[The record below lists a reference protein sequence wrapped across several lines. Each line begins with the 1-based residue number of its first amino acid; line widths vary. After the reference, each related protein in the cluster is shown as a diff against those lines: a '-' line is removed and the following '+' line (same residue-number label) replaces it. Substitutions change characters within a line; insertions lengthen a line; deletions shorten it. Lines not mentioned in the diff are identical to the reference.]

1 MKLKLKLENIV
12 SAVKDGLNTERGQE
26 LVEKIMERELEH
38 NPNLTVEEWQETKQ
52 SLLTFLSLM
61 VIKEMPEVGNEVSRE
76 IYKALQNA

>member
-1 MKLKLKLENIV
+1 MKLKLENIV
-12 SAVKDGLNTERGQE
+12 SAVKDGLNTEHGQE

-76 IYKALQNA
+76 IYKALQDA

>member
-1 MKLKLKLENIV
+1 MKLKLENIV

-26 LVEKIMERELEH
+26 LVERIMERELEH
-38 NPNLTVEEWQETKQ
+38 NPNLTVEEWQKTKQ

>member
-1 MKLKLKLENIV
+1 MKLKLENIV
-12 SAVKDGLNTERGQE
+12 NAVKDGLNTERGQE

-38 NPNLTVEEWQETKQ
+38 NPNLTVEEWQKTKQ

>member
-1 MKLKLKLENIV
+1 MRLKI
-12 SAVKDGLNTERGQE
+12 KDGLNTERGQE
-26 LVEKIMERELEH
+26 LVEKIMERELGH
-38 NPNLTVEEWQETKQ
+38 NPNLTVGEWQETKQ

>member
-1 MKLKLKLENIV
+1 MKLKLENIV

-61 VIKEMPEVGNEVSRE
+61 VIKEMHEVGNEVSRE
-76 IYKALQNA
+76 IHKALQDA

>member
-1 MKLKLKLENIV
+1 
-12 SAVKDGLNTERGQE
+12 
-26 LVEKIMERELEH
+26 MERELEH

-61 VIKEMPEVGNEVSRE
+61 VIKEMPEVGNEVSSE

>member
-1 MKLKLKLENIV
+1 MKLKLENIV

-38 NPNLTVEEWQETKQ
+38 NPNLTIEEWQKTKQ

-61 VIKEMPEVGNEVSRE
+61 VIKEMPEVGNEVSGE

>member
-1 MKLKLKLENIV
+1 MKLKLENIV
-12 SAVKDGLNTERGQE
+12 SAVKDGLNMERGQE

-38 NPNLTVEEWQETKQ
+38 NPNLTVEEWQKTKQ
-52 SLLTFLSLM
+52 SLLTFLSLT

>member
-1 MKLKLKLENIV
+1 MKLKLENIV
-12 SAVKDGLNTERGQE
+12 SVVKDGLNTERGQE

-38 NPNLTVEEWQETKQ
+38 NPNLTVEEWQKTKQ

-76 IYKALQNA
+76 IHKALQDA

>member
-1 MKLKLKLENIV
+1 MKLKLENIV

-38 NPNLTVEEWQETKQ
+38 NPNLTVEEWQKTKQ
-52 SLLTFLSLM
+52 NLLTFLSLM

-76 IYKALQNA
+76 IYKTLQNA

>member
-1 MKLKLKLENIV
+1 MKLKLENIV

-26 LVEKIMERELEH
+26 LVEKIMERELER
-38 NPNLTVEEWQETKQ
+38 NPNLTVEEWQKTKQ

-61 VIKEMPEVGNEVSRE
+61 VIKEMPEVGNEVSKE

>member
-1 MKLKLKLENIV
+1 MKLKLENIV

-26 LVEKIMERELEH
+26 LVEKIMERGLEH
-38 NPNLTVEEWQETKQ
+38 NPNLTVEEWQKTKQ

>member
-1 MKLKLKLENIV
+1 MKLENIV
-12 SAVKDGLNTERGQE
+12 NAVKDGLNTERGQE

-38 NPNLTVEEWQETKQ
+38 NPNLTVEEWQKTKQ

-61 VIKEMPEVGNEVSRE
+61 VIKEMPEIGNGVSRE

>member
-1 MKLKLKLENIV
+1 MKLKLENIV

-38 NPNLTVEEWQETKQ
+38 NPNLTIEEWQKTKQ

>member
-1 MKLKLKLENIV
+1 MKLKLENIV
-12 SAVKDGLNTERGQE
+12 SAVINGLNTERGQE
-26 LVEKIMERELEH
+26 LVKKIMERELEH
-38 NPNLTVEEWQETKQ
+38 NPNLTVEEWQKTKQ

>member
-1 MKLKLKLENIV
+1 MKLKLENIV

-38 NPNLTVEEWQETKQ
+38 NPNLTIEEWQETKQ

-61 VIKEMPEVGNEVSRE
+61 VIKEMHEVGNEVSRE
-76 IYKALQNA
+76 IYKALQDA

>member
-1 MKLKLKLENIV
+1 MKLKLENIV
-12 SAVKDGLNTERGQE
+12 SAVKDGLNTEHGQE

-38 NPNLTVEEWQETKQ
+38 NPNLTVEEWQKTKQ

-61 VIKEMPEVGNEVSRE
+61 VIKEMTEVGNEVSRE

>member
-1 MKLKLKLENIV
+1 MKLKLENIV

-38 NPNLTVEEWQETKQ
+38 NPNLTVEEWQRTKQ

>member
-1 MKLKLKLENIV
+1 MKLKLENIV

-26 LVEKIMERELEH
+26 LIEKIMERELEH
-38 NPNLTVEEWQETKQ
+38 NPNLTVEEWQKTKQ
-52 SLLTFLSLM
+52 SLLTFLSFM

>member
-1 MKLKLKLENIV
+1 MKLENIV
-12 SAVKDGLNTERGQE
+12 NAVKDGLNTERGQE

-38 NPNLTVEEWQETKQ
+38 NPNLTVEEWQKTKQ

>member
-1 MKLKLKLENIV
+1 MKLKLENIV

-61 VIKEMPEVGNEVSRE
+61 VIKEMPEIGNEVSKE
-76 IYKALQNA
+76 IYRALQNA

>member
-1 MKLKLKLENIV
+1 MKLKLENIV

-38 NPNLTVEEWQETKQ
+38 NPNLTVEEWQKTKQ

-61 VIKEMPEVGNEVSRE
+61 LIKEMPEVGNEVSRE

>member
-1 MKLKLKLENIV
+1 MKLKLENIV
-12 SAVKDGLNTERGQE
+12 NAVKDGLNTERGQE

-61 VIKEMPEVGNEVSRE
+61 VIKEMPEVGNEVSKE

>member
-1 MKLKLKLENIV
+1 MKLKLENIV

-26 LVEKIMERELEH
+26 LVEKIMERELER
-38 NPNLTVEEWQETKQ
+38 NPNLTVEEWQKTKQ

>member
-1 MKLKLKLENIV
+1 MKLKLENIV

-38 NPNLTVEEWQETKQ
+38 NPNLTVEEWQKTKQ

-61 VIKEMPEVGNEVSRE
+61 VIKEMPEVGNEVSKE
-76 IYKALQNA
+76 IYKALQTA

>member
-1 MKLKLKLENIV
+1 MKLENIV
-12 SAVKDGLNTERGQE
+12 NAVKDGLNTERGQE

-61 VIKEMPEVGNEVSRE
+61 VIKEMPEVGNEVSKE

>member
-1 MKLKLKLENIV
+1 MKLKLENIV
-12 SAVKDGLNTERGQE
+12 NAVKDGLNTERGQE
-26 LVEKIMERELEH
+26 LVEKIMEKELEH

>member
-1 MKLKLKLENIV
+1 MKLKLENIV

-38 NPNLTVEEWQETKQ
+38 NPNLTVEEWQKTKQ
-52 SLLTFLSLM
+52 SLLTFLSLT

>member
-1 MKLKLKLENIV
+1 MKLKLENIV
-12 SAVKDGLNTERGQE
+12 NAVKDGLNTECGQG

-61 VIKEMPEVGNEVSRE
+61 VIKEMPEVGNEVSKE

>member
-1 MKLKLKLENIV
+1 MKLKLENIV

-76 IYKALQNA
+76 IYKALQDA

>member
-1 MKLKLKLENIV
+1 MGLTRSVDKNLLK
-12 SAVKDGLNTERGQE
+12 
-26 LVEKIMERELEH
+26 KIMERELEH

-61 VIKEMPEVGNEVSRE
+61 VIKEMPEVGNEVSKE

>member
-1 MKLKLKLENIV
+1 MKLKLENIV

-38 NPNLTVEEWQETKQ
+38 NPNLTVEEWQKTKQ

-76 IYKALQNA
+76 IYKALQDA

>member
-1 MKLKLKLENIV
+1 MKLKLENIV
-12 SAVKDGLNTERGQE
+12 NAVKDGLNTERGQE
-26 LVEKIMERELEH
+26 LVEKIIEGELEH
-38 NPNLTVEEWQETKQ
+38 NPNLTVEEWQKTKQ